1 MTFIFAHGL
10 GQAPSSWDGVLS
22 ELPAG
27 MPAHLPRLFG
37 EGRESYGGLYAG
49 FSADC
54 ARCGEPLQLCGVSL
68 GAVLALNYALD
79 NPRRVKSLVLIAP
92 QYRTPRLLLGVQ
104 SAVFRLMPASA
115 FSSTGLSKREMTALT
130 ASMGDLD
137 FTPRLHELACPVHIV
152 CGGRDKANLRA
163 ARRLSGLVP
172 GARLRI
178 VEGAGHEVN
187 MDAPELL
194 ADILKQA
201 WRAELGSFAQ
211 GRENG

>member
-27 MPAHLPRLFG
+27 IPAYLPRLFG

-54 ARCGEPLQLCGVSL
+54 ARCGEPLLLCGVSL

-79 NPRRVKSLVLIAP
+79 NLRRVKSLVLIAP
-92 QYRTPRLLLGVQ
+92 QYRMPRLLLGVQ

-115 FSSTGLSKREMTALT
+115 FGSTGLSRREMIELT
-130 ASMGDLD
+130 ASMRALD
-137 FTPRLHELACPVHIV
+137 FTPRLHELGCPVHVV

-194 ADILKQA
+194 ADILKEA